1 MVMTSES
8 SAFVKTMTLAKKKKS
23 GNGLER
29 EEAEKW
35 KNQENLHMVFRDLGT
50 WSGW

>member
-8 SAFVKTMTLAKKKKS
+8 SVFIKMTLAKKKK
-23 GNGLER
+23 GNGVER

-35 KNQENLHMVFRDLGT
+35 KNQENLHIIFRDLGT

>member
-8 SAFVKTMTLAKKKKS
+8 SVFIKKMTLAKKKN

-35 KNQENLHMVFRDLGT
+35 KNQENLHIIFRDLGT